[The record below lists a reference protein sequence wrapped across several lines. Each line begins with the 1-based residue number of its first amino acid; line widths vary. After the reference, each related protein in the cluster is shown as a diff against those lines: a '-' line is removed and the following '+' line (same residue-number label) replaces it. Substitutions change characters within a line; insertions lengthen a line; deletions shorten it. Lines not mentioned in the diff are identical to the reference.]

1 MVPTE
6 TDRLRHMRD
15 AANAALS
22 FIQGRGRPDLDSDA
36 MLTFA
41 LIRAVEII
49 GEAATRLP
57 GTVRDAHPEIPWGQ
71 IVGMRIRLVHGYY
84 DVDLDV
90 LWATVSTNLAPL
102 IAALEAMLSPP
113 AGP

>member
-1 MVPTE
+1 
-6 TDRLRHMRD
+6 MRD
-15 AANAALS
+15 AANVALS
-22 FIQGRGRPDLDSDA
+22 FIRGRARSDLDFDA

-57 GTVRDAHPEIPWGQ
+57 GPVRDAHPEIPWAQ
-71 IVGMRIRLVHGYY
+71 ITGMRNRLVHGYY

-90 LWATVSTNLAPL
+90 LWATVSANLAPL
-102 IAALEAMLSPP
+102 ITALDAMLRPS

>member
-1 MVPTE
+1 
-6 TDRLRHMRD
+6 
-15 AANAALS
+15 
-22 FIQGRGRPDLDSDA
+22 

-57 GTVRDAHPEIPWGQ
+57 ATVRDAHPEIPWTPV
-71 IVGMRIRLVHGYY
+71 IGMRNRLVHGYY

-90 LWATVSTNLAPL
+90 LWATVSTNLGPL
-102 IAALEAMLSPP
+102 IAALDAMLGPP
-113 AGP
+113 PGP